1 MATKTKTSETPD
13 AAPAPSVEQVFSEA
27 LGFLD
32 AGDLAA
38 AARAFT
44 LAEAGGV
51 AQDRLNLC
59 RAARSY
65 LTAIRARQEQGEA
78 PKPAAELAVQL
89 LLNRRDPAAAL
100 AKADEALAAQP
111 DRASL
116 HYLKA
121 LACALQGH
129 AQESAEA
136 LTRAVELDPGLL
148 FQFRLEPDFDGVR
161 HSGSFA
167 ALGR

>member
-13 AAPAPSVEQVFSEA
+13 SAPAHSVEQVFSEA
-27 LGFLD
+27 LGHLD
-32 AGDLAA
+32 AGDLSAA
-38 AARAFT
+38 VRAFT
-44 LAEAGGV
+44 LVEEGAV
-51 AQDRLNLC
+51 AQDRLSLC

-65 LTAIRARQEQGEA
+65 LAAIRARQEQGEA
-78 PKPAAELAVQL
+78 SRPAPELAVQL
-89 LLNRRDPAAAL
+89 HLNRRDLDEAL
-100 AKADEALAAQP
+100 AKAGEALAAQP

-121 LACALQGH
+121 LAYALQGS

-136 LTRAVELDPGLL
+136 LARAIELEPGLL

-161 HSGSFA
+161 HSGPFA
-167 ALGR
+167 ALNR

>member
-1 MATKTKTSETPD
+1 MATKTKTSETPGS
-13 AAPAPSVEQVFSEA
+13 APAHSVEQVFSEA

-38 AARAFT
+38 ASRAFT
-44 LAEAGGV
+44 LVEEGAV

-65 LTAIRARQEQGEA
+65 LAAIRARQEQGEA
-78 PKPAAELAVQL
+78 PQPAPEMAVQV
-89 LLNRRDPAAAL
+89 LLNRKDPAAAL

-116 HYLKA
+116 LYLKA
-121 LACALQGH
+121 LACAQQGR

-136 LTRAVELDPGLL
+136 LARAVELDPSLL